1 MTALCDAREFD
12 ALERLRA
19 SGAVAIMRLRDHRRS
34 VEIGHALADAGLAVM
49 EVTLDDPAAL
59 AALRALADALPAHV
73 MVGAGTVRRP
83 EQVAQAAEAGARFCL
98 SPHCD
103 PAIVEATLDAGLE
116 PVPGA
121 GSATEVA
128 RALDAGARI
137 VKLFP
142 AGPLG
147 IAFMQA
153 LLGPFRGVDFL
164 PTGGIRHD
172 GVTDWLDAGAAAVG
186 LGSDLVPALPEAADL
201 EAIAARARVVA
212 EQVARARR
220 PRA

>member
-1 MTALCDAREFD
+1 MSALRQAREPD
-12 ALERLRA
+12 APARLRD

-34 VEIGHALADAGLAVM
+34 VEIGHALADAGLPVM

-59 AALRALADALPAHV
+59 RALRALADSLPAGV
-73 MVGAGTVRRP
+73 LLGAGTVRRP
-83 EQVAQAAEAGARFCL
+83 EQVAQAADAGARFCL

-103 PAIVEATLDAGLE
+103 PAIVEATLGAGLE

-128 RALDAGARI
+128 RALDAGARV

-147 IAFMQA
+147 IGYMKA
-153 LLGPFRGVDFL
+153 LLGPFRGTDFL

-172 GVTDWLDAGAAAVG
+172 AVADWLQAGAAAVG
-186 LGSDLVPALPEAADL
+186 LGSDLVPAVPEAADL
-201 EAIAARARVVA
+201 DGIAARARVVA
-212 EQVARARR
+212 AQVAAARR
-220 PRA
+220 PGR

>member
-1 MTALCDAREFD
+1 MSALRRADEPD
-12 ALERLRA
+12 ALQRLREG
-19 SGAVAIMRLRDHRRS
+19 GAVAIMRLRDHRHS
-34 VEIGHALADAGLAVM
+34 VEIGQALADAGLTVM

-59 AALRALADALPAHV
+59 GALRALADALPADV
-73 MVGAGTVRRP
+73 LLGAGTVRRP
-83 EQVAQAAEAGARFCL
+83 EQVPQAADAGARFCL

-103 PAIVEATLDAGLE
+103 QAIIEATLAAGLE
-116 PVPGA
+116 PVPGV

-128 RALDAGARI
+128 RALDAGARV

-147 IAFMQA
+147 VGFMKA
-153 LLGPFRGVDFL
+153 LLGPFAGTDFL

-172 GVTDWLDAGAAAVG
+172 GVIEWLESGAAAVG
-186 LGSDLVPALPEAADL
+186 LGSDLVPPLPEATNLDG
-201 EAIAARARVVA
+201 IAARARVVT

-220 PRA
+220 SGG

>member
-1 MTALCDAREFD
+1 MTALPEARQPD
-12 ALERLRA
+12 ALQRLRD
-19 SGAVAIMRLRDHRRS
+19 SGAVAIMRLRDHGRS
-34 VEIGHALADAGLAVM
+34 VEIGQVLADAGLVVM
-49 EVTLDDPAAL
+49 EVTLDHPAAL
-59 AALRALADALPAHV
+59 GALRALADALPGDV
-73 MVGAGTVRRP
+73 LLGAGTVRRP

-103 PAIVEATLDAGLE
+103 PAIVEASLEAGLE

-121 GSATEVA
+121 GTATEIA
-128 RALDAGARI
+128 LALDAGARV

-147 IAFMQA
+147 IGYLKA
-153 LLGPFRGVDFL
+153 LLGPFHGTAFL

-172 GVTDWLDAGAAAVG
+172 EVAEWLEAGATAVG

-201 EAIAARARVVA
+201 ERIAERAAVVVEQVTRARG
-212 EQVARARR
+212 
-220 PRA
+220 PSG